1 MWLFRCDL
9 DVEIHGIELDLGF
22 GLMQPSG
29 HVDFYP
35 NGGIQQPGCEDNV
48 FESIRK
54 EQGNLL
60 YGMKIQAQI

>member
-1 MWLFRCDL
+1 
-9 DVEIHGIELDLGF
+9 
-22 GLMQPSG
+22 MQPSG

-60 YGMKIQAQI
+60 YGTYN